1 MDITLLRQFVQVAD
15 TLDFERAAAALA
27 IPRSTLNASIN
38 QLEAELGTA
47 LFSRVDGSVSLTD
60 AGTAILADAR
70 AELANPTA
78 QVPGSVGSAGVR
90 GKAGGGGKGGTGGG
104 KAKASK
110 GKGRAPAVKG
120 QSAPGKR
127 RQSR

>member
-1 MDITLLRQFVQVAD
+1 MKELYVDISLLRHFVQVVD

-27 IPRSTLNASIN
+27 IPRSSLNASIR
-38 QLEAELGTA
+38 QLEAEVGTP
-47 LFSRVDGSVSLTD
+47 LFIRVDGSVTLTP
-60 AGTAILADAR
+60 AGEAIVDDAR
-70 AELANPTA
+70 AELANPTPKL
-78 QVPGSVGSAGVR
+78 PGSVRKASKPSA
-90 GKAGGGGKGGTGGG
+90 GG

>member
-27 IPRSTLNASIN
+27 IPRSSLNASIR

-78 QVPGSVGSAGVR
+78 QAPGSVGSAGVR
-90 GKAGGGGKGGTGGG
+90 SKAGGEKGGTGGG

>member
-1 MDITLLRQFVQVAD
+1 MREPPVDITLLRHFVQVVD

-27 IPRSTLNASIN
+27 IPRSTLNASIRR
-38 QLEAELGTA
+38 LEAEVGTP
-47 LFSRVDGSVSLTD
+47 LFVRVDGSVTLTP
-60 AGTAILADAR
+60 AGEAIVDDAR
-70 AELANPTA
+70 AELANPTPKA
-78 QVPGSVGSAGVR
+78 PGSVRAASKPA
-90 GKAGGGGKGGTGGG
+90 GG

-120 QSAPGKR
+120 QAAPGKR